1 MKRKFIVLP
10 LDGFVSAETLMDY
23 LRNLLDELA
32 GDELLDYLSY
42 IKLNDGVHNLDAGG
56 PLIVERITEELEKR
70 GLPVEIFLDLKI
82 GDVSATVV
90 NVLKKYQSL
99 LIGILTVSSLCSV
112 ETLIK
117 LRQLMPNTKLALL
130 SALTDISR
138 EEFQIRFGTTPGM
151 QILKD
156 WQNISAVYARET
168 GKYENWKHPLPFD
181 LVVCSDEESKFLK
194 LNLPAAVGTIVPGI
208 RDEWMRKA
216 NEHQK
221 RITGVRQALDNDATF
236 VVMGAQF
243 TKGNPDLNISPQESR
258 RLTLQE
264 VKQSL
269 RFESGDPLEL
279 LKSYDGY
286 YCSKIDADG
295 IVGPLVAYA
304 GTYSTEAGLKNFV
317 GYEYFN
323 FAKAEP
329 DATARSYFAN
339 LIAEE
344 LSVQNLTGNVVLGA
358 PMGGILLASTLGEEL
373 GISTIFAEKKVT
385 ALADPANGKKEQSVP
400 IIERHSLKA
409 GDRVIIVE
417 DVVNNFSTTQKLH
430 DIITARE
437 AKLVAIVCAFNRS
450 GKTDWNGIPVVAA
463 VFIKAMQFQQD
474 DPAVAALVAAGQIVW
489 HPKDEWPIL
498 KKAMED

>member
-10 LDGFVSAETLMDY
+10 LDGFASAEALMEY
-23 LRNLLDELA
+23 LRNLLDELS
-32 GDELLDYLSY
+32 GDELLDYLAY

-56 PLIVERITEELEKR
+56 PLVVEQIIEELKQRE
-70 GLPVEIFLDLKI
+70 LSVEIFLDLKI
-82 GDVSATVV
+82 GDVSATVT
-90 NVLKKYQSL
+90 NVLKKYQNL
-99 LIGILTVSSLCSV
+99 PIGILTVSSLCSV

-117 LRQLMPNTKLALL
+117 LRLLMPDTKLAML

-138 EEFQIRFGTTPGM
+138 EEFQIRFGMTPGM

-156 WQNISAVYARET
+156 WQNISSVYFNKAA
-168 GKYENWKHPLPFD
+168 KYENWQHPLPFD
-181 LVVCSDEESKFLK
+181 LVVCSPEELPFLNH
-194 LNLPAAVGTIVPGI
+194 NLPVAVGTVVPGI

-216 NEHQK
+216 NEHQQ

-236 VVMGAQF
+236 VVLGAQF
-243 TKGNPDLNISPQESR
+243 TKGNPDLNVSPQESR

-264 VKQSL
+264 VKLSL
-269 RFESGDPLEL
+269 RFESGDPLEV

-286 YCSKIDADG
+286 YCSKIEADG

-304 GTYSTEAGLKNFV
+304 GTYPTEDGPKNFV

-323 FAKAEP
+323 FAKAEV
-329 DATARSYFAN
+329 DASARSYFAN

-344 LSVQNLTGNVVLGA
+344 LSAQNLTGNVVLGA
-358 PMGGILLASTLGEEL
+358 PMGGILLAGTLGAEL
-373 GISTIFAEKKVT
+373 GVPTIFAEKKVT
-385 ALADPANGKKEQSVP
+385 ALADPDNGKKEQSIP
-400 IIERHSLKA
+400 IVERHSLRA
-409 GDRVIIVE
+409 EDHVIIVE

-450 GKTDWNGIPVVAA
+450 GKNDWNGIPVVSALS
-463 VFIKAMQFQQD
+463 IKAKQFHQD

-489 HPKDEWPIL
+489 HPKDEWPVL

>member
-10 LDGFVSAETLMDY
+10 LDGFASAEALMDY

-32 GDELLDYLSY
+32 GDELLDYLAY

-56 PLIVERITEELEKR
+56 PLIVEQIIAELKKR
-70 GLPVEIFLDLKI
+70 DLPVEIFLDLKI
-82 GDVSATVV
+82 GDVSATVT
-90 NVLKKYQSL
+90 NVLKKYQNL
-99 LIGILTVSSLCSV
+99 PIGILTVSSLCSV

-117 LRQLMPNTKLALL
+117 LRLLMPDTKLAML

-138 EEFQIRFGTTPGM
+138 EEFQIRFGMTPGM

-156 WQNISAVYARET
+156 WQNISAVYHSQA
-168 GKYENWKHPLPFD
+168 GKYENWQHPLAFD
-181 LVVCSDEESKFLK
+181 LVVCSPEELEFLNK
-194 LNLPAAVGTIVPGI
+194 NLPAWVGTIVPSI

-221 RITGVRQALDNDATF
+221 RFTGVRQALNEEATF

-243 TKGNPDLNISPQESR
+243 VKGNPDLNISPQESR

-264 VKQSL
+264 VKLSL

-279 LKSYDGY
+279 LKSYEGY
-286 YCSKIDADG
+286 YCSKIDVDG

-304 GTYSTEAGLKNFV
+304 GTYPSEDGPKNFV

-329 DATARSYFAN
+329 DPAARSYFAN

-373 GISTIFAEKKVT
+373 GVSTIFAEKKVT

-437 AKLVAIVCAFNRS
+437 AKLVAIACAFNRS
-450 GKTDWNGIPVVAA
+450 GKNDWNGIPVVAA
-463 VFIKAMQFQQD
+463 LSIKAKQFHQN
-474 DPAVAALVAAGQIVW
+474 DPAVATLMAGGEIVW
-489 HPKDEWPIL
+489 HPKDEWPVL